1 VIDEQGLFT
10 HEFTVSLATPSD
22 AIALRPDISQALYEF
37 SQANSLSVAASKALL
52 PDISLSAFA
61 GVVSLG
67 NNQLSDTTQQWQVAP
82 RIQSSLFR

>member
-1 VIDEQGLFT
+1 M
-10 HEFTVSLATPSD
+10 
-22 AIALRPDISQALYEF
+22 LRPDISQALFEF

-67 NNQLSDTTQQWQVAP
+67 NNQLSDTAQ
-82 RIQSSLFR
+82 